1 MHRSV
6 IIKNVWQYSGFFF
19 GYVYTNVLW
28 FLRDQISTSP
38 RRGAKI
44 FCGGV
49 QLSENRNFILSNV
62 VLNSAFY
69 LQLRRSFVS
78 ISCVLSEWTF
88 SAIIEI
94 TLIRKY
100 ISENLTLHVVTMITI
115 FY

>member
-6 IIKNVWQYSGFFF
+6 TIKNVWQYSGFFF

-62 VLNSAFY
+62 ALNSAF
-69 LQLRRSFVS
+69 LFAIASFL
-78 ISCVLSEWTF
+78 CVDLLCAEWM
-88 SAIIEI
+88 
-94 TLIRKY
+94 
-100 ISENLTLHVVTMITI
+100 NLLGHYRNY
-115 FY
+115 FNS